1 MTLLRELIE
10 IPEVVH
16 KGDFVLRLTEGVADP
31 ATTLASYVVTP
42 QLAGSFDR
50 ALGLVAA
57 ALRDNSSKGAY
68 LHGSFGSG
76 KSHFMAVLHRLLA
89 HDPNARAIPELADV
103 VAKHDAALAGR
114 DVLLLTH
121 HMIGARSLE
130 AAVFGGYVTHCREH
144 HPTAPI
150 PPLYLAGPIFDNA
163 ARLRETMGDDVFL
176 AELNAAAGDD
186 ASDFGDLGAAWDAH
200 SYDVAAAAPPGDPAR
215 LRLVSDLVATHLTAY
230 RDLGVGGGDEMYVP
244 MDAGLAILSAH
255 ARDLGYDAVVL
266 FLDELIL
273 WLASRIG
280 DVAWVE
286 QEVQKVVKLVEAT
299 KADRPVPIVSFIAR
313 QRDLR
318 ELVGDHVP
326 GVEKRG
332 FADILDYWE
341 GRFDTITLED
351 RNLARIAQRRLLAP
365 RDAAAKVRLDAAFE
379 AVAAPGAG
387 YDVMLAG
394 SDRDAFGDVYP
405 FTPAFVDAIVAV
417 SGALQRERTALRLML
432 QYLVEHRDD
441 LAVGDVVPVGDLWEL
456 IAAGEEPFTEQMRRH
471 FAHAKNLYYD
481 KLLPHV
487 EEAHGL
493 SIEDYRVLDR
503 ADPHAVAMRR
513 DLRLVHTLLVA
524 AMAPEAKSLKELTPA
539 RLVALN
545 HGTFTAPIPG
555 QEAHEVL
562 GRLRRLGSNVGEIHF
577 SGDDANPS
585 VSLRLSGVDTETILE
600 KASHVDTPA
609 NRRLKLRRM
618 LAAQIGFQG
627 MEVFETVTVA
637 WRGTRRH
644 VDVLFGDVRDRAG
657 LSDNDLRAS
666 GQRWKFVVD
675 VPLEDDAAAGGT
687 AADLD
692 RVDAY
697 RGAHDPTRTVCW
709 LPSLLSAAAQRDVG
723 RLVVLEH
730 VLAGD
735 RFEDYASHLAPG
747 DRPTARTIIDNNA
760 NQLRTAVTTALE
772 GAYGVRP
779 PEPGTVD
786 EAETVDAHFQSLD
799 PAFEPRPPA
808 AGSLGAG
815 FAEVARAA
823 LAAQYPAHPE
833 FRDDVTRA
841 KCEKVLAVVRDAL
854 ADPDGRCVVD
864 KTLRDVMAK
873 IGQPLGLGEQHET
886 AFVVS
891 RKLFDHFERCHSGDG
906 GDGAGGRS
914 VADLRRWLDEPS
926 PRGLP
931 AEAANTVILAYADA
945 QNLTFWLHG
954 GPAPSAATVGSIDD
968 ACELRT
974 QALPSE
980 TQWKAATAVAD
991 KVFGVV
997 GSPLVNAR
1005 NVAAFVPA
1013 LRDKAAAAAAGVRDL
1028 LAALDAVPDGIRSSA
1043 VVDSRRA
1050 TAVVAARLCAALA
1063 AAGDDDLDAIAA
1075 LATAELGGVAPAA
1088 VARSIS
1094 TAADNADVL
1103 RRTRWELFTATFAL
1117 TDERAEA
1124 AAVVQQRAS
1133 EALCADE
1140 LALPLAAAL
1149 EKVESDCV
1157 KLLAPPIVE
1166 PPKQKGWKVVRTRQH
1181 EVSDVSSLDATVA
1194 ELRGALDEGPGRR
1207 IAIEF
1212 TVLEEEGE

>member
-1 MTLLRELIE
+1 MTLLRELID

-31 ATTLASYVVTP
+31 AATLRSYVVTP
-42 QLAGSFDR
+42 QLAGAFDR

-89 HDPNARAIPELADV
+89 HDPAAKGIAELAEV
-103 VAKHDAALAGR
+103 VARHDAALAGR

-121 HMIGARSLE
+121 HMIGAKSLE
-130 AAVFGGYVTHCREH
+130 AAVFGGYVKHCREH
-144 HPTAPI
+144 HPTAAI
-150 PPLYLAGPIFDNA
+150 PPLYLAGPIFANA
-163 ARLRETMGDDVFL
+163 AELRETMGDDVFL
-176 AELNAAAGDD
+176 TKLNEADGDD
-186 ASDFGDLGAAWDAH
+186 GGDFGDLGAAWDAH
-200 SYDVAAAAPPGDPAR
+200 TYDVAAAAPPGDPAR
-215 LRLVSDLVATHLTAY
+215 LRLVSDLVATHLSAY

-244 MDAGLAILSAH
+244 MDEGLAIVSAH

-280 DVAWVE
+280 DVGWVQ
-286 QEVQKVVKLVEAT
+286 QEVHKVVKLVEASVA
-299 KADRPVPIVSFIAR
+299 KRPIPIVSFIAR

-318 ELVGDHVP
+318 ELVGDNVP
-326 GVEKRG
+326 GAEALG
-332 FADILDYWE
+332 FGDILKHWE
-341 GRFDTITLED
+341 DRFDTITLED
-351 RNLARIAQRRLLAP
+351 RNLAKIARRRLLAP
-365 RDAAAKVRLDAAFE
+365 RDAAAKVSLDAAFE

-387 YDVMLAG
+387 YDVLLAG
-394 SDRDAFGDVYP
+394 SDRDAFADVYP
-405 FTPAFVDAIVAV
+405 FSPAFVDAIVAV

-432 QYLVEHRDD
+432 QYLVTHRDD

-456 IAAGEEPFTEQMRRH
+456 IAAGEEPFTEAMRRH
-471 FAHAKNLYYD
+471 FAHAKELYYA
-481 KLLPHV
+481 KLLPRI
-487 EEAHGL
+487 EEAHDL
-493 SIEDYRVLDR
+493 PIDDYRVLEST
-503 ADPHAVAMRR
+503 DPQAIAMRR

-555 QEAHEVL
+555 QEAHDVL
-562 GRLRRLGSNVGEIHF
+562 ARLRRYGANVGEIHF
-577 SGDDANPS
+577 SGDEANPA
-585 VSLRLSGVDTETILE
+585 VSLRLSGVDTEAILD
-600 KASHVDTPA
+600 KAATADTPA
-609 NRRLKLRRM
+609 NRRLTLRRM

-666 GQRWKFVVD
+666 GERWKFVVD
-675 VPLEDDAAAGGT
+675 VPLEDDAAAGGA

-697 RGAHDPTRTVCW
+697 RATHDPTRTVCW

-730 VLAGD
+730 VLTGD
-735 RFEDYASHLAPG
+735 RFDTYASHLTPS
-747 DRPTARTIIDNNA
+747 DRPTARVILDNNA
-760 NQLRTAVTTALE
+760 NQLRSAVTTALE
-772 GAYGVRP
+772 GAYGVRQ
-779 PEPGTVD
+779 PEAGTVD
-786 EAETVDAHFQSLD
+786 EAETVDAHFQSLY

-823 LAAQYPAHPE
+823 LAAQYPAHPD
-833 FRDDVTRA
+833 FRDDVTPA
-841 KCEKVLAVVRDAL
+841 KCEKVLGVVRDAL

-864 KTLRDVMAK
+864 KALRPVMAQ

-891 RKLFDHFERCHSGDG
+891 RKHFEHFERCHTRDG
-906 GDGAGGRS
+906 GDRS
-914 VADLRRWLDEPS
+914 VAALRAWLDEPA
-926 PRGLP
+926 PMGLP

-945 QNLTFWLHG
+945 QNLTFWLHAA
-954 GPAPSAATVGSIDD
+954 PAPSAATVRSIDD

-974 QALPSE
+974 QPLPTE
-980 TQWKAATAVAD
+980 ADWKAATKLAAT
-991 KVFGVV
+991 VFGLAA
-997 GSPLVNAR
+997 SPLVTAP
-1005 NVAAFVPA
+1005 NVAVFVPA
-1013 LRDKAAAAAAGVRDL
+1013 LRDKAAAVAAGVADL
-1028 LAALDAVPDGIRSSA
+1028 VAALDAVPDGIRMA
-1043 VVDSRRA
+1043 GAVDSRRT
-1050 TAVVAARLCAALA
+1050 TADVAARLCAAVT
-1063 AAGDDDLDAIAA
+1063 AAGDDDLGVLAA
-1075 LATAELGGVAPAA
+1075 LASAELGGAAPAS

-1094 TAADNADVL
+1094 TAAANADVL
-1103 RRTRWELFTATFAL
+1103 RRTRWDLLLGAFAL

-1124 AAVVQQRAS
+1124 AAVVHDRAS

-1140 LALPLAAAL
+1140 LALPLAPAL
-1149 EKVESDCV
+1149 DKVESDCV
-1157 KLLAPPIVE
+1157 KLLATPPL
-1166 PPKQKGWKVVRTRQH
+1166 PPKKGWKVVRTDKH
-1181 EVSDVSSLDATVA
+1181 EISDKVSLDATVA

-1207 IAIEF
+1207 IDISF
-1212 TVLEEEGE
+1212 TVLEGEGE